1 MKKQVTCITVALFA
15 SLISATSASAEYYI
29 STQQEGNTIKADVVA
44 EGATLSAMEFIV
56 DMPEDI
62 KIIDSYNINGSV
74 FNQENGH
81 FAWASIETPTDGTVM
96 YSVTFT
102 VKDNYKDELS
112 IIPVEGFKQDLSKT
126 FTVPVSY
133 KEADKESSS
142 DISDVISSS
151 SEVSDISTPDSETS
165 DINNSDSDTSI
176 NKDENASNPNTGNP
190 NTGIALCVVP
200 IVGIV
205 GATAITLVRKNKKN

>member
-15 SLISATSASAEYYI
+15 TLISATSASAEYYI

-62 KIIDSYNINGSV
+62 NIINSYKINGSV

-81 FAWASIETPTDGTVM
+81 FAWANIETPTDGTVM

-151 SEVSDISTPDSETS
+151 SEVSDTDSETS
-165 DINNSDSDTSI
+165 DITNSDSDTSI
-176 NKDENASNPNTGNP
+176 NKDENASNP

>member
-1 MKKQVTCITVALFA
+1 
-15 SLISATSASAEYYI
+15 
-29 STQQEGNTIKADVVA
+29 
-44 EGATLSAMEFIV
+44 
-56 DMPEDI
+56 MPEDI
-62 KIIDSYNINGSV
+62 KIIDSYKINGSV

-81 FAWASIETPTDGTVM
+81 FAWANIETPTDGTVM

-102 VKDNYKDELS
+102 VKDNYEDELS
-112 IIPVEGFKQDLSKT
+112 IIPVEGFTQDLSKT

-151 SEVSDISTPDSETS
+151 SEVSDTDSETS
-165 DINNSDSDTSI
+165 DITNSDSDTSI
-176 NKDENASNPNTGNP
+176 NKDENASNP

>member
-15 SLISATSASAEYYI
+15 TLISATSASAEYYI

-62 KIIDSYNINGSV
+62 NIIESYKINGSV

-81 FAWASIETPTDGTVM
+81 FAWANIETPTDGTVM

-102 VKDNYKDELS
+102 VKDNYEDELS

-133 KEADKESSS
+133 KEADKENSS

-151 SEVSDISTPDSETS
+151 SEVTDISTSDSETS
-165 DINNSDSDTSI
+165 DITNSDSDTSI
-176 NKDENASNPNTGNP
+176 NKDENASNP

>member
-15 SLISATSASAEYYI
+15 TLISATPASAEYYI
-29 STQQEGNTIKADVVA
+29 NTQQEGNTIKADVVA

-62 KIIDSYNINGSV
+62 NIINSYKINGSV

-81 FAWASIETPTDGTVM
+81 FAWANIETPTDGTVM

-151 SEVSDISTPDSETS
+151 SEVSDTDSETS
-165 DINNSDSDTSI
+165 DITNSDSDTSI
-176 NKDENASNPNTGNP
+176 NKDENASNP

>member
-15 SLISATSASAEYYI
+15 TLISATSASAEYYI

-62 KIIDSYNINGSV
+62 NIIDSYKINGSV

-81 FAWASIETPTDGTVM
+81 FAWANIETPTDGTVM

-142 DISDVISSS
+142 NISDVISSS
-151 SEVSDISTPDSETS
+151 SEVSDTDSETS
-165 DINNSDSDTSI
+165 DITNSDSDTSI
-176 NKDENASNPNTGNP
+176 NKDENASNP